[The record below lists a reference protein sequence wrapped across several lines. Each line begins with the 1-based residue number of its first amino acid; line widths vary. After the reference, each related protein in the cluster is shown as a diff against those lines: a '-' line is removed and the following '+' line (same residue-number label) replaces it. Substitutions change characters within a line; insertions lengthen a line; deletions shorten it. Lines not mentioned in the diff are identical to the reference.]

1 METYLDGESFIQAT
15 QLHLHRDMHFLQSE
29 SLGFPPLQSQRLI
42 HFDLEVP
49 RHKHR
54 AMQRISGTHDGQPYF
69 IWSRMQS
76 LHPLPLDGH
85 ARTGEVIDHNISSII
100 IPRAKVGSFFPSMI
114 SSKSWLFRGVPLQLF
129 SIYRPN

>member
-1 METYLDGESFIQAT
+1 
-15 QLHLHRDMHFLQSE
+15 MHFLQSE
-29 SLGFPPLQSQRLI
+29 SLGFPPLQSQQLV

-49 RHKHR
+49 LHRHR

-85 ARTGEVIDHNISSII
+85 ARAGEVIDHNISSII

-114 SSKSWLFRGVPLQLF
+114 SSKSLTIPSRPMKILWLLYASVNIR
-129 SIYRPN
+129 I

>member
-1 METYLDGESFIQAT
+1 
-15 QLHLHRDMHFLQSE
+15 MHFLQSE

-76 LHPLPLDGH
+76 LHPLVLDGH
-85 ARTGEVIDHNISSII
+85 PRAGEVIDHNISSII
-100 IPRAKVGSFFPSMI
+100 SPRAKPSDENLVVTKCKCECELSF
-114 SSKSWLFRGVPLQLF
+114 SSTSVVACLLIALSRIFLH
-129 SIYRPN
+129 SIN